1 MTEPEAENH
10 VNLTFKD
17 YRDAVIEAGIGLIPY
32 VGGSIQTLYFGTK
45 NEKRFKRIEYFYK
58 QLANRMKSLEE
69 FDLDGENSEQLVG
82 IIETIHDE
90 IEKSKSH
97 DKIVYFVNAYK
108 NLLLGTKQHNQ
119 DIDELYVDIL
129 SKVTRIEIEILALYM
144 RNGGKRGIP
153 NIPSVDQM
161 LVLGSLNRLSDFG
174 LLNRHL
180 EGLTVGGDGR
190 QSYTFSLSNLG
201 LSFGQYILH

>member
-1 MTEPEAENH
+1 MNETEAKKH
-10 VNLTFKD
+10 ANLTFKD

-45 NEKRFKRIEYFYK
+45 NEKRFKRIEYFYE
-58 QLANRMKSLEE
+58 QLANRMETLEE
-69 FDLDGENSEQLVG
+69 FDLNGENPEQLIG

-108 NLLLGTKQHNQ
+108 NLLLGTKQHSR

-144 RNGGKRGIP
+144 RNPNERGIP
-153 NIPSVDQM
+153 QMVGVDQM
-161 LVLGSLNRLSDFG
+161 LILGSLNRLSDFG

-180 EGLTVGGDGR
+180 EGLTIGGDGG
-190 QSYTFSLSNLG
+190 QNYTYSLSNLG
-201 LSFGQYILH
+201 ISFCQYILQ